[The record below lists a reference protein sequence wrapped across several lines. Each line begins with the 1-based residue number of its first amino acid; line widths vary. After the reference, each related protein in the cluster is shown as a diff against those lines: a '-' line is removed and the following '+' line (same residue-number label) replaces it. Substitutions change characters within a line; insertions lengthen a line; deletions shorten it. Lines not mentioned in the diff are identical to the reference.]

1 MVSVTG
7 RALAVL
13 GCFDPGH
20 PRLRL
25 SEISRRAGL
34 PLTTAHRQVAELTR
48 WGALER
54 DAEGAYRIGLRL
66 WEVGSLAPRRTD
78 LREAALP
85 FLEDLY
91 EVTHENVQL
100 AVLDGAEVV
109 YLERISGRSAVHV
122 LTRPGMRLPAHATA
136 VGLVLL
142 AHAAGEDVEAVL
154 ATPLRRFTRYTV
166 TEPAALRARLAEV
179 RRHGFAVCE
188 RQIEE
193 VSSSVAAPVLDVG
206 RTVVAALSLVVP
218 AEGGHAYRYLPAVQA
233 SARALSRRIGVLR

>member
-1 MVSVTG
+1 MAG

-13 GCFDPGH
+13 GCFDTAH
-20 PRLRL
+20 PRLTL
-25 SEISRRAGL
+25 SEISRRTAL

-54 DAEGAYRIGLRL
+54 DTEGEYRIGLRL

-85 FLEDLY
+85 FLTDLY
-91 EVTHENVQL
+91 EITHENVQL
-100 AVLDGAEVV
+100 AVLDGPDVV
-109 YLERISGRSAVHV
+109 FLERISGRQAVHV

-142 AHAAGEDVEAVL
+142 AHADDEAVEAVL
-154 ATPLRRFTRYTV
+154 AMSLRRFTRHTV
-166 TEPAALRARLAEV
+166 TEPRMLRARLVEV
-179 RRHGFAVCE
+179 RRSGFAVCE

-193 VSSSVAAPVLDVG
+193 VSSSVAAPVLDASRV
-206 RTVVAALSLVVP
+206 VVAALSLVVP
-218 AEGGHAYRYLPAVQA
+218 ADGGHAYRYLPAVQA
-233 SARALSRRIGVLR
+233 SARALSRQLGLVR